1 MGMFKKPEET
11 TTRPFISTVEQPEV
25 VPAPKTVIGRTLFLK
40 GEISSDEEVLV
51 EGRIEGKIKMKDRVI
66 IGKDGH
72 VTADI
77 EAREVVIKGV
87 VNGNVRCTHKVEIL
101 PEGTLNGNIV
111 SEKVVLA
118 EGAIFKGNIDM
129 SIKED
134 KKGAGKHHV
143 KEETEVKSQ
152 PSEEKKEA

>member
-11 TTRPFISTVEQPEV
+11 TTRPFISAVEKPEV
-25 VPAPKTVIGRTLFLK
+25 VQSPKTVIGRTLFLK
-40 GEISSDEEVLV
+40 GEISSDEEVLI

-66 IGKDGH
+66 IGQDGN

-87 VNGNVRCTHKVEIL
+87 VNGNVTCTYKVEVL

-129 SIKED
+129 SGKED
-134 KKGAGKHHV
+134 KKGAGKHQN
-143 KEETEVKSQ
+143 KEEKENKPQV
-152 PSEEKKEA
+152 SEEKKEV